1 MMTYDP
7 LQTYA
12 MGAIP
17 SFPYAGMQVSGINP
31 LAFGQQTGALQGYTG
46 GLPQY
51 GAIHPQQ
58 QLAHLGAQS
67 PLLAAALQAQ
77 LTGAAQHSILG
88 ALQNPLPAAQYPL
101 FPAGLQHPL
110 LAAAALQAQF
120 GSPYGQ
126 QPAFPP
132 YGPISPFG
140 GPTGALPFAQIGISP
155 FNQIGYPLAP
165 QTFVSPQAALAGG
178 RSW

>member
-12 MGAIP
+12 LGTIQ
-17 SFPYAGMQVSGINP
+17 SSPYAGMQASGINP

-46 GLPQY
+46 GIPPY
-51 GAIHPQQ
+51 GTIHPQQ
-58 QLAHLGAQS
+58 QLALLGAQN

-77 LTGAAQHSILG
+77 LTGGAQHPILAAIQNPLFAAQH
-88 ALQNPLPAAQYPL
+88 PL
-101 FPAGLQHPL
+101 FTAGLQHPL

-126 QPAFPP
+126 QPGFSP
-132 YGPISPFG
+132 YGHISPFG
-140 GPTGALPFAQIGISP
+140 GPIGASPFGQIGISP

-165 QTFVSPQAALAGG
+165 QTLVAPQAALGG
-178 RSW
+178 RPW